1 MAKEK
6 LVWVKATLA
15 VQKPN
20 RTWAQPGDVFQVPE
34 GKVSKRSMCGPSKEE
49 IALAKEGAA
58 ADAEADDSKDAEIAD
73 LKAKLADAEAGREI
87 MQEAADLLQ
96 VEQGEL
102 IDTIKRLKEAAAKPA
117 SSVAGEKK
125 TADPGA
131 KS

>member
-6 LVWVKATLA
+6 LVWVKAVSR

-20 RTWAQPGDVFQVPE
+20 RTWAQPGDVFQVPVS
-34 GKVSKRSMCGPSKEE
+34 KVSERSMCEPSKGE
-49 IALAKEGAA
+49 IALAKEGAG
-58 ADAEADDSKDAEIAD
+58 ADDGKDAEIAD
-73 LKAKLADAEAGREI
+73 LKAKLADVEAGRAI

-102 IDTIKRLKEAAAKPA
+102 LDTIKRLKKAAEKPT

-125 TADPGA
+125 TADPGD

>member
-6 LVWVKATLA
+6 LVWVKAVSR

-20 RTWAQPGDVFQVPE
+20 RTWAQPGDVFQVPVS
-34 GKVSKRSMCGPSKEE
+34 KVSKRSMCEPLKEE
-49 IALAKEGAA
+49 IALVKKG
-58 ADAEADDSKDAEIAD
+58 AEADDGKDAEIAD
-73 LKAKLADAEAGREI
+73 LKAKLADVEAGRAI

-102 IDTIKRLKEAAAKPA
+102 LDTIKSLKKAAEKPT